1 MGYDAAL
8 VSLDLARLF
17 AQEGCVDD
25 LKRLAAELMPIFE
38 SRDVHR
44 EAIVTLL
51 LFQRA
56 CEEER
61 VTVDLVRKVAA
72 SLRRERRGP

>member
-1 MGYDAAL
+1 
-8 VSLDLARLF
+8 
-17 AQEGCVDD
+17 
-25 LKRLAAELMPIFE
+25 MPIFE

-51 LFQRA
+51 MFQRA

-61 VTVDLVRKVAA
+61 LTVELVQQFAA
-72 SLRRERRGP
+72 YLRRERRGNGG